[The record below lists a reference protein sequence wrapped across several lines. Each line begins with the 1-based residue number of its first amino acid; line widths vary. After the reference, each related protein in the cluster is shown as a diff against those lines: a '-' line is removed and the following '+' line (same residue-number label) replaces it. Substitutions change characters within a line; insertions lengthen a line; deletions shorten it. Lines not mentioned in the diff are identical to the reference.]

1 MSKKTSKTKAI
12 KDDVGPIEKLYLR
25 ENQEPHVE
33 RLEEILSEQYCAFD
47 MSSLGSGKTYTTSAL
62 SLRLEFPHVVVICP
76 ASLEAKWKTMKRFGI
91 KIDHVV
97 SYQSLRSRVN
107 AIPRHGLLQRHD
119 TIEEGTFFTPT
130 QLYSKYIDEGCL
142 VVFDEVQHIKNKN
155 DQFYACQALT
165 TSILRS
171 GGISRFIFLSGTPI
185 DKEEQAIH
193 MMQLMGMIR
202 SQKMFMYSKEEN
214 RLRLIGAQ
222 ELVDFCK
229 AIDALA
235 TLDFLRLHP
244 FNKDNVRHNC
254 YLMFQRIVK
263 KSIAVAMPSPALE
276 IDVKNGYFNIK
287 HEEDKQK
294 LIRGIVSL
302 QSSVMFD
309 EKSQTV
315 NIAKGTFA
323 SINPAL
329 KTIESAKI
337 NDMIRVAKD
346 QLEKNKMC
354 KVGVFCNFLE
364 SIDRLQSS
372 LKDYNPIVLRGSV
385 HKIKRQELI
394 DKFQAD
400 NNDCRVVIGLISVV
414 ATGIDLD
421 DKFGNRPRFAFAI
434 PNYSILNL
442 HQLTRRFIRLDSK
455 SVPVFR
461 FFYGKVSRKELS
473 ILNSLARKSNVL
485 SDTLE
490 SQVTA
495 ENLKFPGELPIEDEK
510 D

>member
-1 MSKKTSKTKAI
+1 MSSKASKS
-12 KDDVGPIEKLYLR
+12 KIEKLYLR
-25 ENQEPHVE
+25 ETQEPHVE

-47 MSSLGSGKTYTTSAL
+47 MSSLGSGKTYTTSEL
-62 SLRLEFPHVVVICP
+62 SLRLEFPHVIVVCP
-76 ASLEAKWKTMKRFGI
+76 ASLEAKWRMMRKYGI
-91 KIDHVV
+91 KIDHVI

-119 TIEEGTFFTPT
+119 TIEEGTFFTAT
-130 QLYSKYIDEGCL
+130 QLYNKYIDEGCL

-185 DKEEQAIH
+185 DKEEQSIH

-202 SQKMFMYSKEEN
+202 SQKMYIFSKEEN
-214 RLRLIGAQ
+214 RLKLVGAQ

-229 AIDALA
+229 TIDPSS

-263 KSIAVAMPSPALE
+263 KSIAAAMPSPALE
-276 IDVKNGYFNIK
+276 IDVKNGYFNIVR
-287 HEEDKQK
+287 EEDKQK
-294 LIRGIVSL
+294 LIKGIMSL
-302 QSSVMFD
+302 QSSVMYN
-309 EKSQTV
+309 EKDQSI

-329 KTIESAKI
+329 KAIESSKI
-337 NDMIRVAKD
+337 NDMIRIAKA
-346 QLEKNKMC
+346 QLDKDPMC

-364 SIDRLQSS
+364 SIDKLQSS
-372 LKDYNPIVLRGSV
+372 LEKYNPIVLRGSV
-385 HKIKRQELI
+385 NKNKRQDLI

-400 NNDCRVVIGLISVV
+400 SNDCRVVIGLISVV

-421 DKFGNRPRFAFAI
+421 DKFGNRPRFAYAI

-442 HQLTRRFIRLDSK
+442 HQLTRRFIRLDSM

-473 ILNSLARKSNVL
+473 VLNSLARKSNVL

-490 SQVTA
+490 SQVVT
-495 ENLKFPGELPIEDEK
+495 ENLKFPGELPVEEEQD
-510 D
+510 

>member
-1 MSKKTSKTKAI
+1 MSAKSPKGKAVKNDI
-12 KDDVGPIEKLYLR
+12 SAIEKIYLR

-33 RLEEILSEQYCAFD
+33 RLEDILSEQYCAFD
-47 MSSLGSGKTYTTSAL
+47 MSSLGSGKTYTASEL
-62 SLRLEFPHVVVICP
+62 SLRLEFPHVIVVCP
-76 ASLEAKWKTMKRFGI
+76 ASLEAKWKSMKKYGVKLENVI
-91 KIDHVV
+91 

-130 QLYSKYIDEGCL
+130 QTYSKYIDEGCL
-142 VVFDEVQHIKNKN
+142 VIFDEVQHIKNKN

-171 GGISRFIFLSGTPI
+171 GGISRFMFLSGTPI

-202 SQKMFMYSKEEN
+202 SQKMFIFSKDDN
-214 RLRLIGAQ
+214 RLKLVGAQ

-229 AIDALA
+229 AIEPAA

-254 YLMFQRIVK
+254 YLLFQRIVK
-263 KSIAVAMPSPALE
+263 KNIATAMPSPALE
-276 IDVKNGYFNIK
+276 IDVKNGYFDIVK
-287 HEEDKQK
+287 EEDKQK
-294 LIRGIVSL
+294 LIKAIISL
-302 QSSVMFD
+302 QTSVMYN
-309 EKSQTV
+309 EKDNTI

-323 SINPAL
+323 NINPSL
-329 KTIESAKI
+329 KAIEGAKV
-337 NDMIRVAKD
+337 NDMIRVAKK
-346 QLEKNKMC
+346 QLIKNPMC
-354 KVGVFCNFLE
+354 KVGVFCNFLDN
-364 SIDRLQSS
+364 IDRLTES
-372 LKDYNPIVLRGSV
+372 LKEFNPIVLRGSV
-385 HKIKRQELI
+385 NKNKRQELI

-421 DKFGNRPRFAFAI
+421 DKFGNRPRFAYAI

-455 SVPVFR
+455 SVPKFR
-461 FFYGKVSRKELS
+461 FFYGKVSRKEIS

-490 SQVTA
+490 DQVLT
-495 ENLKFPGELPIEDEK
+495 ENLKFPGELPVEEE
-510 D
+510 